1 MILQLDEW
9 QNLRTT
15 ALICLIILIIYKC
28 LQYTRIVAR
37 KHAMFRPSSVP
48 RLSVLRYFSV
58 LISVYKQSTP
68 NCPALALGLQWV
80 WCLCLLYGQKGL
92 LGGTVLYKPGMMFY
106 KPETVEVLLNNT
118 ELIEKGIL
126 YKLIAPWLGAG
137 LITSGGEKWRKHR
150 KMLTPTFHF
159 SILENF
165 IPVFQ
170 EQSEILVSKLQ
181 LRIQEPWIDAL
192 PLISACTLDALCQT
206 AMGIS
211 INAQNDENCE
221 YCKAIHEIGESF
233 MYRAPRPWLYPD
245 IIFNLTSHGRKFNT
259 NIQIV
264 HGVTFGISSERS
276 DIYRKKD
283 IREEVDTFMFAGH
296 DTTAATI
303 SWTLYCLGVHQ
314 EIQKKVHEELDM
326 IFKME
331 ENNSISRE
339 TLTRMKYLECVI
351 KWLWGLCLLYGTKG
365 VMRGTLLFKQA
376 IVFYK
381 PETVQVLLSDKDL
394 IEKSSEYKLMVPWLG
409 TGLVTSG
416 GEKWRKHRK
425 LLTPTFHFS
434 ILENFIPVF
443 QEQSEILVSKLQ
455 LRIQEPWI
463 DALPLISTCTL
474 DAVCQSAMGISINA
488 QNDENL
494 EYCKAIHEITD
505 SYVLPDERPWL
516 SGHIFNFT
524 SQGESVNGNSKSEK
538 EMEGS
543 YFQNRKPFLELLLEY
558 HLKDPTFTEND
569 IREEVD
575 TFMFA
580 GYDTMA
586 VTINWTLY
594 CLGVYQE
601 IQKKVHEELDKIFK
615 MEENN
620 SISRE
625 TLTRMKY
632 LECVI
637 KETMRLYPT
646 VPVILRENK
655 QSFKVLGYNVYTG
668 TTCCIFISALHRDP
682 VSFPNPEIFD
692 PDRFLPENSK
702 NRHPYA
708 YVAFSAGPRNC
719 IGQKFAMMEMKIILS
734 SILRRFRVS
743 SLDGREKVIIYPNLV
758 IRSVKPLRLK
768 FESR

>member
-1 MILQLDEW
+1 MILWWNEW
-9 QNLRTT
+9 LFILKI
-15 ALICLIILIIYKC
+15 ALSCLVILIIYKI
-28 LQYTRIVAR
+28 LHYIRDGVR
-37 KHAMFRPSSVP
+37 KYLMVQSSSVP
-48 RLSVLRYFSV
+48 ALKGIHSLRYLSII
-58 LISVYKQSTP
+58 ISTYKQSTP
-68 NCPALALGLQWV
+68 NCPPLAL
-80 WCLCLLYGQKGL
+80 
-92 LGGTVLYKPGMMFY
+92 
-106 KPETVEVLLNNT
+106 
-118 ELIEKGIL
+118 I
-126 YKLIAPWLGAG
+126 
-137 LITSGGEKWRKHR
+137 
-150 KMLTPTFHF
+150 
-159 SILENF
+159 
-165 IPVFQ
+165 FQ
-170 EQSEILVSKLQ
+170 
-181 LRIQEPWIDAL
+181 
-192 PLISACTLDALCQT
+192 
-206 AMGIS
+206 
-211 INAQNDENCE
+211 
-221 YCKAIHEIGESF
+221 
-233 MYRAPRPWLYPD
+233 
-245 IIFNLTSHGRKFNT
+245 
-259 NIQIV
+259 
-264 HGVTFGISSERS
+264 
-276 DIYRKKD
+276 
-283 IREEVDTFMFAGH
+283 
-296 DTTAATI
+296 
-303 SWTLYCLGVHQ
+303 
-314 EIQKKVHEELDM
+314 
-326 IFKME
+326 
-331 ENNSISRE
+331 
-339 TLTRMKYLECVI
+339 
-351 KWLWGLCLLYGTKG
+351 WLWGLCLLYGTKG

-416 GEKWRKHRK
+416 GAKWRKHRK

-505 SYVLPDERPWL
+505 SYVYRMMRPWL
-516 SGHIFNFT
+516 YPDIIFNFT
-524 SQGESVNGNSKSEK
+524 SHGRKFNTSIEIVHGLSKQVIKDKKIEMITGVNGNSKSEK

-601 IQKKVHEELDKIFK
+601 IQKKVHEEIDKIFK

>member
-181 LRIQEPWIDAL
+181 LCIQEPWIDAL

-233 MYRAPRPWLYPD
+233 MFRAPRPWLYPD

-264 HGVTFGISSERS
+264 HGLSEQVIKDKKIEMTTGVNGNSKSEKETEGSYFQKRKPFLELLLEYHLKDPTFTER
-276 DIYRKKD
+276 Y

-351 KWLWGLCLLYGTKG
+351 K
-365 VMRGTLLFKQA
+365 
-376 IVFYK
+376 
-381 PETVQVLLSDKDL
+381 
-394 IEKSSEYKLMVPWLG
+394 
-409 TGLVTSG
+409 
-416 GEKWRKHRK
+416 
-425 LLTPTFHFS
+425 
-434 ILENFIPVF
+434 
-443 QEQSEILVSKLQ
+443 
-455 LRIQEPWI
+455 
-463 DALPLISTCTL
+463 
-474 DAVCQSAMGISINA
+474 
-488 QNDENL
+488 
-494 EYCKAIHEITD
+494 
-505 SYVLPDERPWL
+505 
-516 SGHIFNFT
+516 
-524 SQGESVNGNSKSEK
+524 
-538 EMEGS
+538 
-543 YFQNRKPFLELLLEY
+543 
-558 HLKDPTFTEND
+558 
-569 IREEVD
+569 
-575 TFMFA
+575 
-580 GYDTMA
+580 
-586 VTINWTLY
+586 
-594 CLGVYQE
+594 
-601 IQKKVHEELDKIFK
+601 
-615 MEENN
+615 
-620 SISRE
+620 
-625 TLTRMKY
+625 
-632 LECVI
+632 
-637 KETMRLYPT
+637 ETMRLYPT
-646 VPVILRENK
+646 VPLILRENK
-655 QSFKVLGYNVYTG
+655 QPFKVLGHNIYTG
-668 TTCCIFISALHRDP
+668 TMCGIFIFGLHRDP

-692 PDRFLPENSK
+692 PDRFLPENSR

-708 YVAFSAGPRNC
+708 FVAFSAGPRNC

-743 SLDGREKVIIYPNLV
+743 SLDGREKVIIYPSLV
-758 IRSVKPLRLK
+758 TRSVKPLRLK